1 MTEFA
6 RTSGITLRYQ
16 PNTGDFTEMVV
27 SCGAD
32 NDQGPCEND
41 GTPFSKEWTGHTTLY
56 CCAAHAAWAK
66 EAARDQRRGIEVAR
80 AEQTRGLEAWARDER
95 AMMR

>member
-6 RTSGITLRYQ
+6 RIVGTVLVYQ
-16 PNTGDFTEMVV
+16 PNTGSFSEAVV

-32 NDQGPCEND
+32 SDQGPCHSD
-41 GTPFSKEWTGHTTLY
+41 GQPFSKEWTGHGAIY

-66 EAARDQRRGIEVAR
+66 EAARYHRKGIETSM
-80 AEQTRGLEAWARDER
+80 AEQTRGLQAWARDER

>member
-6 RTSGITLRYQ
+6 RMPGVGLRYQ
-16 PNTGDFTEMVV
+16 PNTNTYLEIPVV
-27 SCGAD
+27 CDAD
-32 NDQGPCEND
+32 QREGPCCID
-41 GTPFSKEWTGHTTLY
+41 GRPFSQEWTGHGTIY

-66 EAARDQRRGIEVAR
+66 EAAREHRKGVEVAM
-80 AEQTRGLEAWARDER
+80 AEQTRGMNAWARDER

>member
-6 RTSGITLRYQ
+6 RMPGVGLRYQ
-16 PNTGDFTEMVV
+16 PNTNTYLEIPVV
-27 SCGAD
+27 CDAD
-32 NDQGPCEND
+32 QREGPCCID
-41 GTPFSKEWTGHTTLY
+41 GRPFSQEWTGHGTIY

-66 EAARDQRRGIEVAR
+66 EAAQYHRKGIEVAM
-80 AEQTRGLEAWARDER
+80 AEQTRGMNAWARDER